1 MVINPHT
8 GTSCHAGGAGKEAEL
23 RRTALLK
30 VTRWLMAESGT
41 EPGLRGATAG
51 PFPLQPE

>member
-23 RRTALLK
+23 RRTELLK
-30 VTRWLMAESGT
+30 VTRWLTAESGT